1 MVRATYILRYIY
13 SLKSYVVNLQ
23 RKWVLASQSSGRR
36 FSHVKKKKQKQK
48 QTKNDTSNQN
58 RVRLFFTRERND
70 ASDKKPQRCVSFA
83 PQFPPFI
90 GACGLQRLCLEV
102 TSQIFKEKRFS
113 PRALLLGKGEA
124 YRKLEWVV
132 SYISLSMNSGRGKNR
147 MRRKLKL
154 YIFIGVILFSV

>member
-1 MVRATYILRYIY
+1 M
-13 SLKSYVVNLQ
+13 
-23 RKWVLASQSSGRR
+23 
-36 FSHVKKKKQKQK
+36 KKKTKTKKQK
-48 QTKNDTSNQN
+48 QTKNDTSSQN

-113 PRALLLGKGEA
+113 PRVLLLGK
-124 YRKLEWVV
+124 
-132 SYISLSMNSGRGKNR
+132 
-147 MRRKLKL
+147 
-154 YIFIGVILFSV
+154 